1 MPLFPTSFPHALP
14 PFPTWFARSRRFV
27 RMFHV
32 KHRFVLFRVKAFSRG
47 VVRKVRL
54 GMAGAL
60 VYSEMDTIVKREGTA
75 C

>member
-1 MPLFPTSFPHALP
+1 MPSAPVSHVLGAS
-14 PFPTWFARSRRFV
+14 V

-54 GMAGAL
+54 GMAGAM
-60 VYSEMDTIVKREGTA
+60 VYSEMDTLVKREGAA